1 VDRHHVPVA
10 GDSFDPL
17 TIDLVTITPDGQTV
31 VLYMV
36 QQEAWTGSDT
46 QLRSLQEK
54 VHNYVAFA
62 LDGQMVRT
70 YPEAEGL
77 TWTVRVDSQVGPPQG
92 DSLAVL
98 QHLAEVLPRYG
109 GHLEW

>member
-1 VDRHHVPVA
+1 MG

-17 TIDLVTITPDGQTV
+17 TVDLVTITADGQTV
-31 VLYMV
+31 VLYVV
-36 QQEAWTGSDT
+36 QQAAWTGSDP
-46 QLRSLQEK
+46 QLQTLQEK

-62 LDGQMVRT
+62 LDGQMVRA

-77 TWTVRVDSQVGPPQG
+77 AWTIRVDSQVEPPAG

-98 QHLAEVLPRYG
+98 QHLAELLPRYG
-109 GHLEW
+109 GNLEW